1 MIRKITLNSRLKG
14 ALSALF
20 SGLALLFSGG
30 VAQAQTYC
38 TGNTYGCGSWN
49 GYLAGDIPI
58 IKIVGGSGN
67 TLANYSSSNCNSAA
81 PQVINPGAPFDITA
95 GEQITITVGG
105 TDGPN
110 SWTSKIGV
118 WLDINRD
125 GSFSS
130 AECISDPQTGPFSS
144 VGAATQTKTFQIPC
158 FTTGGSARIRFRGQM
173 SGYGAAL
180 TAAKGCGAMG
190 ASGETGL
197 DFEINLKVGAP
208 PIANFIVPTG
218 PNYEKTPI
226 TINSTN
232 QSGGYVQTWKFTGG
246 TPAIGSGPKGVSVW
260 PAPGTYNVELKQD
273 NCGIKDSITKTVT
286 IVAPTS
292 VPVADFVAKYNK
304 VEQYFDAELFDLSSN
319 GAYKWTWE
327 ITDPL
332 ANVYNYTVKNPKHF
346 MDEIGKYDVCLTSEN
361 GLGAGTKVCKT
372 AYLEGT
378 PATEYYLGPQKLGVS
393 NNGTLY
399 DAGGPNG
406 NYGNN
411 YSVATNYFKILPC
424 GAKEIKLSFTD
435 INLAD
440 ATDIIRI
447 YDAGQEDP
455 TKLLT
460 PVGGLNGTNFN
471 TWKDSVFIAKS
482 GAMYITFETGPSG
495 TNRGFIANWVS
506 VLNPPTAPNVDFT
519 FPYNPASNGVM
530 VDFTGVVSNAQGET
544 QYEWTS
550 DASYLGNKV
559 DYSGIFPTDGTY
571 NICLDVTTCSGN
583 AIKCKDITIV
593 TPTAPGV
600 LDYVADQVRPKVLS
614 SVKFKT
620 STDYANNFKW
630 SIFPLTYEFV
640 DGTTDASQNPVISF
654 KQGGAYTFTLSA
666 WNAAGGKASTE
677 KKVIKNKYVVV
688 LDPCTPLVNILSGDV
703 GISSVNLKDGSTVL
717 INNETDAGIDAY
729 TDYTTSVS
737 ATLNYGK
744 SYDLSV
750 SRVTNSNPVNY
761 KVWIDYNIDG
771 TFDASELVL
780 NSGSI
785 NTLMANATF
794 TVPKRSLIFEG
805 KTRMRVGS
813 AYSNFSNTPCGVNQV
828 GEFEDYEIVLA
839 NDGTIPVITL
849 VGNDTISVEK
859 GSSSNSCWAEVAST
873 TFNATDNTTGDLNS
887 EIQIT
892 SDLDCTLPGIYTIC
906 LNVEDAS
913 GNKAT
918 TKCRTVYVVL
928 DRTAPTLT
936 INAANPLT
944 VAQCDAFTQPTAV
957 ANDLVDGNL
966 SSAVIVTGSVDA
978 NKVGDYVLTYTV
990 QDAQGNKTVKTLD
1003 VQVRDNAAPSI
1014 KLKTVPIV
1022 NNSTVKI
1029 QILGTFVDEVYTE
1042 DGCNG
1047 IIATV
1052 KTPGFAGP
1060 VDASKK
1066 GIYPVKYES
1075 VDASGN
1081 LATENAFTINY
1092 SVDDYIAPEIDL
1104 KTSDTII
1111 HDVNTVYNS
1120 AKAVAS
1126 DNYYPTSK
1134 ISLIKSGIVDAYN
1147 LGDYSELYT
1156 ATDESGNASTR
1167 TRTVRVV
1174 DRIAPIII
1182 VNPINACVGSA
1193 FNALSGITLE
1203 DNYYGP
1209 SVLQPLVEIVDHN
1222 INTLEAGVYY
1232 VNYRV
1237 TDPSGNKSLI
1247 TSRDVFVTYPPNCQ
1261 NTFLSNAEISLSES
1275 VSVYPNPAVN
1285 GKFDVGYNV
1294 ANNGDVKVVVSD
1306 MSGRT
1311 VYQDVASNGGFG
1323 KMTIDLSGKSSGVYN
1338 VTITNAGSSTTK
1350 KVVLK

>member
-1 MIRKITLNSRLKG
+1 MIRKITFKPKLKG
-14 ALSALF
+14 ALTALL
-20 SGLALLFSGG
+20 SGVAMLFSGG
-30 VAQAQTYC
+30 SLQAQTYC
-38 TGNTYGCGSWN
+38 AASNSWGCAAGNVG
-49 GYLAGDIPI
+49 AGDLSAVTITNAAG
-58 IKIVGGSGN
+58 K
-67 TLANYSSSNCNSAA
+67 TLASWTGSCSGGVQIANAGNA
-81 PQVINPGAPFDITA
+81 FDVTA
-95 GEQITITVGG
+95 GEKLTVNVKG
-105 TDGPN
+105 TTDNNGWGWG
-110 SWTSKIGV
+110 SDVGV
-118 WLDINRD
+118 WLDNNRD
-125 GSFSS
+125 GSF
-130 AECISDPQTGPFSS
+130 ATNENLADPQTGPYQSVGPAGTTSVLTVPCFSS
-144 VGAATQTKTFQIPC
+144 TGAA
-158 FTTGGSARIRFRGQM
+158 RMRFR
-173 SGYGAAL
+173 SGADVYTLLASN
-180 TAAKGCGAMG
+180 GCGTAQTYG
-190 ASGETGL
+190 TIL
-197 DFEINLKVGAP
+197 DFEVTLKLGAP

-218 PNYEKTPI
+218 PNYEKTPVLF
-226 TINSTN
+226 NSTN
-232 QSGGYVQTWKFTGG
+232 QSAAYLQTWKFTSG
-246 TPAIGSGPKGVSVW
+246 TPAAATGAKATSVW
-260 PAPGTYNVELKQD
+260 STPGTYNVELKQD
-273 NCGIKDSITKTVT
+273 YCGIKDSITKTVT

-319 GAYKWTWE
+319 GAYIWSWE

-378 PATEYYLGPQKLGVS
+378 PATEYYLGPQKLGES
-393 NNGTLY
+393 SNGTLY

-435 INLAD
+435 LDLAD

-447 YDAGQEDP
+447 YDADQEDP

-460 PVGGLNGTNFN
+460 PVGGIDGTNDN
-471 TWKDSVFIAKS
+471 IWKDSVFIARS
-482 GAMYITFETGPSG
+482 GAMYITFQTGASG
-495 TNRGFIANWVS
+495 TARGFIAKWES
-506 VLNPPTAPNVDFT
+506 ALNPPTAPNVDFT

-530 VDFTGVVSNAQGET
+530 VDFTGVVSNAQGES

-859 GSSSNSCWAEVAST
+859 GSSSNSCWDEVAST

-887 EIQIT
+887 EIQTT

-1247 TSRDVFVTYPPNCQ
+1247 TSRNVFVTYPPNCQ

-1311 VYQDVASNGGFG
+1311 VYKDVASNGGFG